1 MADDRGCAWIQRG
14 FEEFSNGCCDNG
26 GDNLYVNAAGIIE
39 RIHRLDVNGDG
50 HVDLVFPNSHGYIER
65 GPTWIY
71 TQSQGA
77 GADWPRRQLEN
88 DSGWMSRAVDVDGDG
103 YLDLIV
109 VNGENGVIS
118 ELDSYVY
125 WGGAQ
130 GLTGAR
136 TELPTAG
143 AYDVAAVDLRG
154 CGRLDL
160 IFPSAWVDHHN
171 PGQRRLIQI
180 YEQVEGRRFAEV
192 SERYGLEGI
201 AALGVACE
209 DLNGDG
215 RPELVVA
222 NYREEFEYDTDSF
235 VYWGTEDGFDASNPL
250 RLPSHFALQVVL
262 GDLDG
267 DGFKEIIFS
276 GGNRIYIYWNR
287 GGHFRAEDVEVVE
300 TEGNS
305 TMFAQGAVRT
315 AVADVDGDGRNE
327 LLVAAL
333 EGIEIRAG
341 DELHRVRQLLP
352 LKYSG
357 WVEAVDL
364 DGDGRLDLVV
374 SRYQDGSNYETN
386 SALIWNGPQGLGAGP
401 ITWLPSGGAVGA
413 TAADLD
419 GDGRPEIIF
428 NNTMGGPSQINP
440 DFPLYVYLG
449 NADNAYDSA
458 RRLELPSGG
467 VDGYSRE
474 RLEFHPTDASSIM
487 ITVADLNKN
496 GYLDLLVPA
505 YSTRFTRELPAYIFW
520 GNERGFDFDEPQAI
534 PCDSSC
540 AFLAVDIS
548 GNGYLDLLTVCHRN
562 DLGHQ
567 VDSLLFWNGP
577 AGLCFDQV
585 ERLPGMG
592 PHLSSPRDFGNAYT
606 RAPVEYYT
614 SPVCDTKGRRPL
626 RLNWKAEVPV
636 KTRLKF
642 QLRWAGNEADLDS
655 APWTGPR
662 GEGSFYEEPDAQIR
676 GVRGA
681 PRYLQYRAA
690 LVSLNGCLSPRLK
703 EVRVDFENQEEHK
716 A

>member
-1 MADDRGCAWIQRG
+1 MWKIPL
-14 FEEFSNGCCDNG
+14 E
-26 GDNLYVNAAGIIE
+26 
-39 RIHRLDVNGDG
+39 
-50 HVDLVFPNSHGYIER
+50 
-65 GPTWIY
+65 
-71 TQSQGA
+71 GA
-77 GADWPRRQLEN
+77 GAGGVAAINCADLN
-88 DSGWMSRAVDVDGDG
+88 GNG

-109 VNGENGVIS
+109 VIMGHYTRA
-118 ELDSYVY
+118 DSGFFILY
-125 WGGAQ
+125 GGA
-130 GLTGAR
+130 
-136 TELPTAG
+136 
-143 AYDVAAVDLRG
+143 
-154 CGRLDL
+154 
-160 IFPSAWVDHHN
+160 
-171 PGQRRLIQI
+171 
-180 YEQVEGRRFAEV
+180 
-192 SERYGLEGI
+192 
-201 AALGVACE
+201 
-209 DLNGDG
+209 
-215 RPELVVA
+215 
-222 NYREEFEYDTDSF
+222 
-235 VYWGTEDGFDASNPL
+235 
-250 RLPSHFALQVVL
+250 
-262 GDLDG
+262 
-267 DGFKEIIFS
+267 
-276 GGNRIYIYWNR
+276 
-287 GGHFRAEDVEVVE
+287 
-300 TEGNS
+300 
-305 TMFAQGAVRT
+305 
-315 AVADVDGDGRNE
+315 
-327 LLVAAL
+327 
-333 EGIEIRAG
+333 
-341 DELHRVRQLLP
+341 
-352 LKYSG
+352 
-357 WVEAVDL
+357 
-364 DGDGRLDLVV
+364 
-374 SRYQDGSNYETN
+374 
-386 SALIWNGPQGLGAGP
+386 
-401 ITWLPSGGAVGA
+401 
-413 TAADLD
+413 
-419 GDGRPEIIF
+419 
-428 NNTMGGPSQINP
+428 
-440 DFPLYVYLG
+440 
-449 NADNAYDSA
+449 
-458 RRLELPSGG
+458 
-467 VDGYSRE
+467 DGYSRE

>member
-14 FEEFSNGCCDNG
+14 FEEFSSGCCDNG

-39 RIHRLDVNGDG
+39 RIHRLDVNNDG
-50 HVDLVFPNSHGYIER
+50 HVDLVFPNSHGYTER

-77 GADWPRRQLEN
+77 GADWPRRQLEK
-88 DSGWMSRAVDVDGDG
+88 DSGWMSRAADVDGDG

-109 VNGENGVIS
+109 VNGENGVTS

-125 WGGAQ
+125 WGGPK
-130 GLTGAR
+130 GLTGER

-287 GGHFRAEDVEVVE
+287 GGRFRAEDVKVIE

-305 TMFAQGAVRT
+305 I
-315 AVADVDGDGRNE
+315 
-327 LLVAAL
+327 AL
-333 EGIEIRAG
+333 
-341 DELHRVRQLLP
+341 
-352 LKYSG
+352 
-357 WVEAVDL
+357 
-364 DGDGRLDLVV
+364 
-374 SRYQDGSNYETN
+374 
-386 SALIWNGPQGLGAGP
+386 
-401 ITWLPSGGAVGA
+401 
-413 TAADLD
+413 
-419 GDGRPEIIF
+419 
-428 NNTMGGPSQINP
+428 
-440 DFPLYVYLG
+440 
-449 NADNAYDSA
+449 
-458 RRLELPSGG
+458 
-467 VDGYSRE
+467 
-474 RLEFHPTDASSIM
+474 
-487 ITVADLNKN
+487 
-496 GYLDLLVPA
+496 
-505 YSTRFTRELPAYIFW
+505 
-520 GNERGFDFDEPQAI
+520 
-534 PCDSSC
+534 
-540 AFLAVDIS
+540 
-548 GNGYLDLLTVCHRN
+548 
-562 DLGHQ
+562 
-567 VDSLLFWNGP
+567 
-577 AGLCFDQV
+577 
-585 ERLPGMG
+585 
-592 PHLSSPRDFGNAYT
+592 
-606 RAPVEYYT
+606 
-614 SPVCDTKGRRPL
+614 
-626 RLNWKAEVPV
+626 
-636 KTRLKF
+636 
-642 QLRWAGNEADLDS
+642 
-655 APWTGPR
+655 
-662 GEGSFYEEPDAQIR
+662 
-676 GVRGA
+676 
-681 PRYLQYRAA
+681 
-690 LVSLNGCLSPRLK
+690 
-703 EVRVDFENQEEHK
+703 
-716 A
+716 